1 MDWRYTVTKEEE
13 EKVLDTYFKDGLDRP
28 LDIFPS
34 KEKRNRI
41 VLQHL
46 LSRFEI
52 NKKYTEREI
61 NEVLKSVYGDFA
73 TIRRYFIDYGFME
86 RNKDCSKYWL
96 KK

>member
-1 MDWRYTVTKEEE
+1 MD
-13 EKVLDTYFKDGLDRP
+13 GP

-34 KEKRNRI
+34 KEKRKRI